1 MEKIVPLVAS
11 MVLSTG
17 LFAVFKYIGKKGLDQ
32 FPVIII
38 NYITCFILGN
48 LVLGEQH
55 IIRIQTLTTSG
66 FVPLVSLGLLFV
78 GTFFLMAKSTHESGA
93 AASSMASKMSMIIPI
108 IASVLFWGEAVNIQ
122 MFLGIVLAISSVY
135 MISRVSS
142 DPSNSQPSSKM
153 REKISEQ
160 SFNAKSRVQLN
171 SKQNYHPPKRFN
183 IILILVFLG
192 SGMVDTLLNV
202 FKQLNYN
209 EFNNE
214 QKAVLTFGGAMI
226 SGLLVWAWKA
236 RARMEVNAK
245 PVASNVQGSNC
256 ESSTLVGEPMHLNTP
271 TNSNVLTIISGVVL
285 GSINFYS
292 VVALYAAIDAFKD
305 NTAILFSLNNVG
317 VVVLS
322 TAVGWFF
329 GERPVSRVFWGM
341 GLAILS
347 ILVLAF

>member
-1 MEKIVPLVAS
+1 

-78 GTFFLMAKSTHESGA
+78 GTFFLMAKSTNESGA

-142 DPSNSQPSSKM
+142 DPSNSKPSSEM

-160 SFNAKSRVQLN
+160 SFHVKSRVQLK

-236 RARMEVNAK
+236 RARMDVNAK
-245 PVASNVQGSNC
+245 HEASNVQGSNC
-256 ESSTLVGEPMHLNTP
+256 ESSSLVGEPMHLNTP
-271 TNSNVLTIISGVVL
+271 TN
-285 GSINFYS
+285 
-292 VVALYAAIDAFKD
+292 
-305 NTAILFSLNNVG
+305 
-317 VVVLS
+317 
-322 TAVGWFF
+322 
-329 GERPVSRVFWGM
+329 
-341 GLAILS
+341 
-347 ILVLAF
+347 